1 MKFEPLSVNG
11 AFSVTLEPRG
21 DERGWFS
28 RLFCQQ
34 EFAEAGLDPR
44 TSQVNNSLSADRGTL
59 RGLHYQLGSAAETKL
74 VRAVRGAVFDV
85 CLDLR
90 PNSPTY
96 LEWAGIE
103 VSAQNRTMLYVP
115 RGCAHAILTL
125 EDDTELI
132 YFASQ
137 AYNGAAESGARW
149 NDPAFAIDWPIQP
162 VVISVKDANWPL
174 WQA

>member
-1 MKFEPLSVNG
+1 MKFEPLNVAG
-11 AFSVTLEPRG
+11 AFAVSLEPRG

-44 TSQVNNSLSADRGTL
+44 VSQVNNSLSVETGTL
-59 RGLHYQLGSAAETKL
+59 RGLHYQLGASAETKL
-74 VRAVRGAVFDV
+74 VRAVSGAVFDV

-90 PNSPTY
+90 RDSPTY
-96 LEWAGIE
+96 LQWAGIE
-103 VSAQNRTMLYVP
+103 VSASNRTMLFVP

-125 EDDTELI
+125 EPDTELI
-132 YFASQ
+132 YLASQ

-149 NDPAFAIDWPIQP
+149 NDPAFGIEWPIEP
-162 VVISVKDANWPL
+162 TVISDKDANWPL
-174 WQA
+174 WEV